1 MEEQAIYTPKIKQ
14 IDWFSDH
21 FYLIQEEGKEP
32 VFIPS
37 VTSKLNASPK
47 PFLSRWRGDIGNREA
62 DIRMHDAAHKGSRI
76 HNAWYVYNTGGWVIY
91 NPFERPNYTQ
101 EEINDMKGLCSGL
114 AILTSQEEMYAIVKL
129 QRWVELVKP
138 KFIESEKIVY
148 SLKSMSAGTMDN
160 CIFIEGGKYMIN
172 GAKPL
177 ELLKGHYVLD
187 LKSGNAID
195 EDDAPAQV
203 AIYAEMYAEMTGIEI
218 IGSLIV
224 HANAK
229 TKTGI
234 EGLATLYRN
243 KEEMKLDLEFY
254 KDVSKVWD
262 RKLSREKPKY
272 FQFPSLI
279 KLEI

>member
-1 MEEQAIYTPKIKQ
+1 METKEPEVKQ
-14 IDWFSDH
+14 IDWFDSH
-21 FYLIQEEGKEP
+21 YYLIQEEGKEP

-47 PFLSRWRGDIGNREA
+47 PFLARWRGDIGNREA
-62 DIRMHDAAHKGSRI
+62 DIRMYDAAHKGSRI
-76 HNAWYVYNTGGWVIY
+76 HNAWYVYNMGGWVIY
-91 NPFERPNYTQ
+91 NPYERPNYTP
-101 EEINDMKGLCSGL
+101 EEINDMKGLCNGL
-114 AILTSQEEMYAIVKL
+114 AILTAQEEMYAVYKL
-129 QRWVELVKP
+129 QRWVELVEP
-138 KFIESEKIVY
+138 TFIRSEMIVY
-148 SLKSMSAGTMDN
+148 SLKLMSAGTMDN

-177 ELLKGHYVLD
+177 ELPKGHYVFD
-187 LKSGNAID
+187 LKSGNSID

-203 AIYAEMYAEMTGIEI
+203 AAYAVMFTEMTEIEI
-218 IGSLIV
+218 VGTLIV
-224 HANAK
+224 HTNAK

-243 KEEMKLDLEFY
+243 KEEMKQDFEFY

-272 FQFPSLI
+272 FKFPSLI
-279 KLEI
+279 KM

>member
-1 MEEQAIYTPKIKQ
+1 MEIPKIKQ

-32 VFIPS
+32 IFIPS

-62 DIRMHDAAHKGSRI
+62 DVRMHDAAHKGSRI

-91 NPFERPNYTQ
+91 NPFERPNYSQ
-101 EEINDMKGLCSGL
+101 DEINEMKGLCTGL
-114 AILTSQEEMYAIVKL
+114 AILTAQEEMYAVVKL
-129 QRWVELVKP
+129 QKWVEMVKP
-138 KFIESEKIVY
+138 KFIESEKMVY
-148 SLKSMSAGTMDN
+148 STKLMSAGTMDN
-160 CIFIEGGKYMIN
+160 CIFIEEGTYSID
-172 GAKPL
+172 GATPL
-177 ELLKGHYVLD
+177 KLPKGHYVFD

-203 AIYAEMYAEMTGIEI
+203 AVYAKMYEEMTGTEI
-218 IGSLIV
+218 VGSLIV
-224 HANAK
+224 HTNAK
-229 TKTGI
+229 TKKGI

-243 KEEMKLDLEFY
+243 KEEMKSDLEFY
-254 KDVSKVWD
+254 QDVSKVWD